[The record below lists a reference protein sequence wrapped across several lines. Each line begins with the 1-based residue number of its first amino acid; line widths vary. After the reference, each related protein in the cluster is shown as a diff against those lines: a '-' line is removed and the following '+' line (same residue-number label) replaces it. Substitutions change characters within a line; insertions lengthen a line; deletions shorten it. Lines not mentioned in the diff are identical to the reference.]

1 MNYKILVV
9 NLEKRHDRRNVVENL
24 FNSLKFENYT
34 FFNAIDGKSIPLTLE
49 IKNLF
54 NGNDFGSRKGVIGCA
69 LSHYNIWSNLIMDN
83 DSDYYI
89 VFEDDFTLT
98 HNFLENFNKC
108 KDFIEINKNVV
119 DLLFLGYHS
128 YENIN
133 SNISYSNIEFNDFNR
148 NLYVGGTFGYIIT
161 KNGVRKMIE
170 YINLNGIKHGID
182 YLLKINTNLNIKIVN
197 PSIIQSEW
205 VRNYEDN
212 VDSDIQREYDS
223 FDFNTIFDYNSYL
236 FISKLDQ
243 INNDMSHIGDGN
255 INSFL
260 NVVSN
265 IDESSG
271 FNTLGYVKSKINYKE
286 LKTSEY
292 FQNDNQG
299 IFIKL
304 DRKIHVKLLC
314 NWQYSENLCNEWN
327 AMSKG
332 NYTWNNI
339 KVTANDE
346 YADYYI
352 IVNKPLH
359 DHDKYIPEKTIIF
372 QMEPRCNNLNQNWGV
387 KTWGM
392 WADPDPNKFLQ
403 VRTHENF
410 YNNCSWQLTKT
421 FNELSRN
428 NDNKIYNYL
437 STICSSKYFDP
448 GHIKRIDFLKYMES
462 RGHGI
467 KIDIYG
473 SDNTHNFSNYKGS
486 LSNEDKINGIFPYK
500 YYFMAENNS
509 EYNYIT
515 EKIWEPLI
523 CECLCFYW
531 GAPNLDTYINPLAF
545 IRLDLDNFEESY
557 NIIKNAIDND
567 LYSQRVDII
576 RQEKYK
582 ILNYYNF
589 FPTVE
594 RIITM
599 DMWKNN
605 IRLLNSDFKIIIC
618 ETNKCNKFMQTPLI
632 NTLKDFGFTICF
644 SNNNKFNICNYLI
657 NDSNYNYYLVC
668 DDNVN
673 LNGSYNRL
681 LYHMLYLPK
690 NFDISLLSASK
701 EDPFRIVSQ
710 YNSFYYNISKYI
722 FNSSSAYFLSK
733 SGAEKLINE
742 KGNEDFGRAINNSYI
757 KSNNLNLYAVRDYI
771 F

>member
-34 FFNAIDGKSIPLTLE
+34 FFNAVDGKSIPLTLE

-69 LSHYNIWSNLIMDN
+69 LSHYNIWSNLIIDN
-83 DSDYYI
+83 DFDYYI

-98 HNFLENFNKC
+98 HNFLDNFNKC
-108 KDFIEINKNVV
+108 KDFTEINKNVV

-161 KNGVRKMIE
+161 KNGARKMIE

-182 YLLKINTNLNIKIVN
+182 YLLKINTNLNIKIVK

-292 FQNDNQG
+292 LQNDNHG

-327 AMSKG
+327 PMSKG

-352 IVNKPLH
+352 IINKPLH

-473 SDNTHNFSNYKGS
+473 SDNAHNFSNYKGS
-486 LSNEDKINGIFPYK
+486 LSNEEKINGIFPYK

-710 YNSFYYNISKYI
+710 YNSFYYNISKYV

>member
-9 NLEKRHDRRNVVENL
+9 NLEKREDRRDQIKNTFNNL
-24 FNSLKFENYT
+24 NFENYS
-34 FFNAIDGKSIPLTLE
+34 FFKAVDGKSIPLTIE

-54 NGNDFGSRKGVIGCA
+54 IGNDFGSRKGVIGCA
-69 LSHYNIWSNLIMDN
+69 LSHYIIWSNLIMEN
-83 DSDYYI
+83 NCDYYI
-89 VFEDDFTLT
+89 VFEDDLSLT
-98 HNFLENFNKC
+98 DNFIENFNKC
-108 KDFIEINKNVV
+108 KNFVEVNKDSV
-119 DLLFLGYHS
+119 DLLFLGFHT
-128 YENIN
+128 YENISYN
-133 SNISYSNIEFNDFNR
+133 LSYSNIEFNDINR
-148 NLYVGGTFGYIIT
+148 NLYVGGTFGYIIS
-161 KNGVRKMIE
+161 KNGAKKMIE
-170 YINLNGIKHGID
+170 FIKNNGIKHGID
-182 YLLKINTNLNIKIVN
+182 YLLKINTNLNIKTLN
-197 PSIIQSEW
+197 PSIIKSDW

-212 VDSDIQREYDS
+212 VDSDIQRDADS
-223 FDFNTIFDYNSYL
+223 FNFDSIFDYNNYL

-243 INNDMSHIGDGN
+243 INNDIGHIGDGN
-255 INSFL
+255 INTFL
-260 NVVSN
+260 STVSS
-265 IDESSG
+265 IDESEG
-271 FNTLGYVKSKINYKE
+271 FNTLGYIKSKINIKE
-286 LKTSEY
+286 LKRSEY
-292 FQNDNQG
+292 LQNDNQG
-299 IFIKL
+299 TYIKL
-304 DRKIHVKLLC
+304 DKKIHVKLLC
-314 NWQYSENLCNEWN
+314 NWQYSENLCNEWDP
-327 AMSKG
+327 MSKG

-339 KVTANDE
+339 KVTPNDD

-352 IVNKPLH
+352 IINKPLH
-359 DHDKYIPEKTIIF
+359 ENDKYKPEKTIIF

-387 KTWGM
+387 KTWGE

-403 VRTHENF
+403 VRTHDNF
-410 YNNCSWQLTKT
+410 YNNCTWQLTKT
-421 FNELSRN
+421 LDDLSRN
-428 NDNKIYNYL
+428 NDSKIYNYL

-448 GHIKRIDFLKYMES
+448 GHIKRIDFLKYLES
-462 RGHGI
+462 RGNGI

-473 SDNTHNFSNYKGS
+473 SDNTHNFNNYKGA
-486 LSNEDKINGIFPYK
+486 LSNSEKNNGIFPYK

-567 LYSQRVDII
+567 LYSQRIEII

-605 IRLLNSDFKIIIC
+605 IRLLNNDFKIIIC
-618 ETNKCNKFMQTPLI
+618 ETADSTKFKQIPLI
-632 NTLKDFGFTICF
+632 NTLKDFGFTLYFYKDSKFKICDD
-644 SNNNKFNICNYLI
+644 LI
-657 NDSNYNYYLVC
+657 NDNYYNYYLVC

-673 LNGSYNRL
+673 LIGSFNKL

-690 NFDISLLSASK
+690 IFDISLLSKSK

-710 YNSFYYNISKYI
+710 YNSFYYNISKYL

-733 SGAEKLINE
+733 SGAQKLLCDNQYD
-742 KGNEDFGRAINNSYI
+742 DFGKHINNSYI
-757 KSNNLNLYAVRDYI
+757 KSHKINLYAVRDYI